1 MAQKFK
7 TAISVEELTAASSQ
21 AVGVKV
27 DGDSE
32 ARVKIDAG
40 GKITW
45 GSGSATGDATLYR
58 SAANILKTD
67 DTLEAA
73 SGIVTLATDG
83 VPSAD
88 LANGA
93 IAVDTTNDTFY
104 FRSSGSWQ
112 EVSGGGA
119 SLTVSDTAPSAPE
132 AGNLWFESDTGN
144 TLVYY
149 TDANTSQWVEL
160 GQSVDSSHEFY
171 VQADGG
177 TPTSVYGGTPAFDC
191 GGV

>member
-7 TAISVEELTAASSQ
+7 TSISVEELAAASSQ
-21 AVGVKV
+21 AVAVKV

-73 SGIVTLATDG
+73 SGVVTLATDG
-83 VPSAD
+83 EPSAA

-93 IAVDTTNDTFY
+93 IAVDTTNDVFY
-104 FRSSGSWQ
+104 FRSSGAWQ

-119 SLTVSDTAPSAPE
+119 SLTVSDTPPGSPE
-132 AGNLWFESDTGN
+132 AGNLWVESDTGN

-171 VQADGG
+171 INMDGG
-177 TPTSVYGGTPAFDC
+177 GPGSAYGGTPAID
-191 GGV
+191 GGGI

>member
-177 TPTSVYGGTPAFDC
+177 GPASVYGGTPAFDC

>member
-7 TAISVEELTAASSQ
+7 TSISVEELAAASSQ
-21 AVGVKV
+21 AVAVKV

-45 GSGSATGDATLYR
+45 GSGSAAGDATLYR

-83 VPSAD
+83 APSAA

-93 IAVDTTNDTFY
+93 IAVDTTNDVFY
-104 FRSSGSWQ
+104 FRSSGAWQ

-119 SLTVSDTAPSAPE
+119 SLTVSDTPPGSPE

-171 VQADGG
+171 INMDGGGPGSAYGG
-177 TPTSVYGGTPAFDC
+177 TPTIDGG
-191 GGV
+191 GI

>member
-7 TAISVEELTAASSQ
+7 TAISVEELAAASSQ

-83 VPSAD
+83 VPSAA

-119 SLTVSDTAPSAPE
+119 SLTVSDTAPSSPE

-160 GQSVDSSHEFY
+160 GHSVDSSHEFF

-191 GGV
+191 GGI

>member
-7 TAISVEELTAASSQ
+7 TSISVEELAAASSQ
-21 AVGVKV
+21 AVAVKV

-73 SGIVTLATDG
+73 SGVVTLATDG
-83 VPSAD
+83 EPSAA

-93 IAVDTTNDTFY
+93 IAVDTTNDVFY
-104 FRSSGSWQ
+104 FRSSGAWQ

-119 SLTVSDTAPSAPE
+119 SLTVSDTPPSSPE

-171 VQADGG
+171 INMDGG
-177 TPTSVYGGTPAFDC
+177 GPTSVYGGMPTID
-191 GGV
+191 GGGI